1 MYKRYLLPLLLF
13 LLALL
18 ILFTYKHYGTTF
30 DERDQIA
37 LGQHT
42 LSFYTTFGKD
52 TSFLT
57 LSHEPEFFL
66 THGPIFEAVRA
77 GIAKVFGNAL
87 DTYHLLLALFALSGF
102 FFVYKIVYLRT
113 KNMWIAAAS
122 FLLLLCM
129 PRFYGDIFTNSKDIV
144 PACLL
149 LVSVYFSFLYIAG
162 ERRLRY
168 LFFLGITFGVSI
180 SIRPALVYAYVLF
193 VAVSFVQAVVQKNSF
208 KKYVLHQ
215 VQLFIVTAISLYSSS
230 PYLLLH
236 PTEIVKIISAS
247 EKYPWAGAILFERLM
262 YNPTVLPWQYL
273 IEWMVISIPA
283 IAILFFALG
292 NVLLIRTFL
301 RKTTAATYSSI
312 YIFLL
317 FWIPLLLVLFTHP
330 IIYDGW
336 RQFLFLTGPFILLA
350 SIGLSVL
357 FTSKNKVIFYCGIAL
372 FVLNI
377 FFTVKTMAALH
388 PYEYVYFNSLTGG
401 LPGAYG
407 KYETDYW
414 GASFKEATEWV
425 GQHRNAFITQDKT
438 LYVDPCIAHL
448 SSPYIQKDMLLSHEK
463 ATISYCYTRWNKDKE
478 LPGKIIHIVQRQ
490 GVPLQ
495 VITLQDRQQ

>member
-1 MYKRYLLPLLLF
+1 MYKHYLLPLLLF
-13 LLALL
+13 FLALL
-18 ILFTYKHYGTTF
+18 ILLTYKHYGTTF

-37 LGQHT
+37 LGQHA

-66 THGPIFEAVRA
+66 THGPIFEVVRA
-77 GIAKVFGNAL
+77 GIAKIFGNTL

-102 FFVYKIVYLRT
+102 FFVYKIVHLRT
-113 KNMWIAAAS
+113 KNTWIAGAS

-149 LVSVYFSFLYIAG
+149 LASVYFSFLYIAG

-180 SIRPALVYAYVLF
+180 SLRPALVYAYGLF
-193 VAVSFVQAVVQKNSF
+193 FAVSFVQTLAQKNSL
-208 KKYVLHQ
+208 KIYTLQQ
-215 VQLFIVTAISLYSSS
+215 VQLFVVAYISLYVSS
-230 PYLLLH
+230 PYLLIH
-236 PTEIVKIISAS
+236 PLEIVKIISAS

-292 NVLLIRTFL
+292 NVVLLRTFL
-301 RKTTAATYSSI
+301 RKTTAATYSSV
-312 YIFLL
+312 YLFLL
-317 FWIPLLLVLFTHP
+317 FWIPILLVLFTHP

-336 RQFLFLTGPFILLA
+336 RQFLFLSGPFILIA
-350 SIGLSVL
+350 SIGLFVL
-357 FTSKNKVIFYCGIAL
+357 FTSKNKVVFYSSIVLFAL
-372 FVLNI
+372 TI
-377 FFTVKTMAALH
+377 FFTAKTMTALH

-425 GQHRNAFITQDKT
+425 VQHKNSFASQNKT
-438 LYVDPCIAHL
+438 LYIDPCIAHL
-448 SSPYIQKDMLLSHEK
+448 SSPYIQKGMILSHEK

-478 LPGKIIHIVQRQ
+478 LPGKIIHTIQRQ